1 MKRSEIRA
9 ASPGASAGLRRIRA
23 LRHHR
28 ACAVFALM
36 PREESSS
43 CPLKRPFAAEHDVFG
58 AVHMARNFWRKFRV
72 RNALRRAF
80 AAEQRALF

>member
-1 MKRSEIRA
+1 
-9 ASPGASAGLRRIRA
+9 
-23 LRHHR
+23 
-28 ACAVFALM
+28 VFAPT

-43 CPLKRPFAAEHDVFG
+43 RPLKRPFAAEHDVFG
-58 AVHMARNFWRKFRV
+58 AVHMARSFWQKFRG